1 MLTQFWACN
10 PGRPGGASAISS
22 PTSATGSSF
31 RSSPAISAS
40 GCSWSAPP
48 VLFHITTADGLI
60 AFCENGHGPLAALPL
75 GVQMLIFLVD
85 TYWLEW
91 VSAAR
96 FHPINLF
103 FGAVVADVVLLIAGI
118 SPNVF
123 VVLGPITVAHS
134 A

>member
-1 MLTQFWACN
+1 
-10 PGRPGGASAISS
+10 
-22 PTSATGSSF
+22 
-31 RSSPAISAS
+31 
-40 GCSWSAPP
+40 
-48 VLFHITTADGLI
+48 
-60 AFCENGHGPLAALPL
+60 
-75 GVQMLIFLVD
+75 MLIFLVD
-85 TYWLEW
+85 VITYWLEW

-96 FHPINLF
+96 FHRINLF